1 MKIEFTKDDKA
12 IAVMLAEEEKANVLV
27 TPKTTFAEALQLIS
41 TATLHVLNSYLI
53 AASGQLP
60 EEPTEEES
68 AKFVAIKKQIYQAYN
83 EAASSIL
90 ELFAPE
96 FELRPDLTTEAIQ
109 KAEEEL
115 INEKFNKLTAKQKKA
130 KDKIVKEAKKKLKE
144 GE

>member
-12 IAVMLAEEEKANVLV
+12 IAVMLAKDDKANVLV
-27 TPKTTFAEALQLIS
+27 TPKTTFSEALQLIS
-41 TATLHVLNSYLI
+41 TATLHILNSYLI
-53 AASGQLP
+53 AAAGQLP

-90 ELFAPE
+90 ELYAPE

-115 INEKFNKLTAKQKKA
+115 INERFNKLTAKQKKA

>member
-1 MKIEFTKDDKA
+1 M
-12 IAVMLAEEEKANVLV
+12 
-27 TPKTTFAEALQLIS
+27 IS
-41 TATLHVLNSYLI
+41 TATLHILNSYLI
-53 AASGQLP
+53 AAAGQLP

-115 INEKFNKLTAKQKKA
+115 INERFNKLTAKQKKA